1 MTVIVLG
8 DRPTLG
14 RRHARPDDLRGT
26 SKRTDAP
33 RLNPNLVGQIREA
46 DRDETLPQ
54 RMGQLLGIPF
64 TGYHAEGDGDGDGD
78 GEGAFRGYVAEVDGC
93 RVGINRDIYDDLHP
107 WEYNLHRHIEKIVLG
122 HANVDRPDGFD
133 DIQPHLS
140 DLQEGLLRYDGF
152 SPLGVTL
159 AAWAL
164 GRVTLDAGERRHVIK
179 AWNRH
184 STKDRLSRPDWEQMQ
199 IDLGQGVV
207 VGKKGILIRTKLPET
222 VISTLPGRRASEAI
236 GHPVLTNYVITSI
249 STRKKGH
256 TIVVEKQA

>member
-1 MTVIVLG
+1 MAVIVIG
-8 DRPTLG
+8 DWPAPREQ
-14 RRHARPDDLRGT
+14 RERPDDLRGT
-26 SKRTDAP
+26 SKQGDAP
-33 RLNPNLVGQIREA
+33 RLNPNLVGEIREA
-46 DRDETLPQ
+46 DRDETLPT
-54 RMGQLLGIPF
+54 RMGELLGIEF
-64 TGYHAEGDGDGDGD
+64 TGYHAEGS
-78 GEGAFRGYVAEVDGC
+78 GEDAFRGYVAEVDGC
-93 RVGINRDIYDDLHP
+93 RIGINRDVHDGLHP

-140 DLQEGLLRYDGF
+140 DLQEDLLRSDGF

-159 AAWAL
+159 ATWTL
-164 GRVTLDAGERRHVIK
+164 GRVALDAGERRHVIK

-184 STKDRLSRPDWEQMQ
+184 SVKERLQKPDWEQMQ

-222 VISTLPGRRASEAI
+222 VTNTLPGRPVSEAI
-236 GHPVLTNYVITSI
+236 AHPVLTGYVITSV

>member
-1 MTVIVLG
+1 MTVIVIG
-8 DRPTLG
+8 DRPMLG
-14 RRHARPDDLRGT
+14 KRRAKPNDLRGT
-26 SKRTDAP
+26 SKHSDAP
-33 RLNPNLVGQIREA
+33 RLNPNLAGQIREA

-54 RMGQLLGIPF
+54 RMGQLLGITF
-64 TGYHAEGDGDGDGD
+64 VGYHADGDE
-78 GEGAFRGYVAEVDGC
+78 EGAFRGYVAEVDGC
-93 RVGINRDIYDDLHP
+93 RLGINRDIYDDLHP

-122 HANVDRPDGFD
+122 RVDVVRPYEFD
-133 DIQPHLS
+133 DIKPHLS

-199 IDLGQGVV
+199 IDLGQDVV

-236 GHPVLTNYVITSI
+236 EHPVLTDYVIASV

-256 TIVVEKQA
+256 TIIVEKQA

>member
-1 MTVIVLG
+1 MTVIIVG
-8 DRPTLG
+8 GRPALG
-14 RRHARPDDLRGT
+14 RRHDRPDDLRST
-26 SKRTDAP
+26 SKRTDDP
-33 RLNPNLVGQIREA
+33 RLNPNLAGQIREA

-64 TGYHAEGDGDGDGD
+64 TGYHAEGDGDG
-78 GEGAFRGYVAEVDGC
+78 EGAFRGYIAEVDGC
-93 RVGINRDIYDDLHP
+93 RVGINRDIYDNLHP

-122 HANVDRPDGFD
+122 RVDVTRPDDFE
-133 DIQPHLS
+133 DIKPHLS
-140 DLQEGLLRYDGF
+140 DLQEDLLRYDGF

-159 AAWAL
+159 AAWVL
-164 GRVTLDAGERRHVIK
+164 GRVALDAGERRHVIK
-179 AWNRH
+179 AWSRD
-184 STKDRLSRPDWEQMQ
+184 SVKERLQKPDWEQMQ

-222 VISTLPGRRASEAI
+222 VTSTLPGRLASEVI
-236 GHPVLTNYVITSI
+236 SHPVLADYVITSV